1 MRDTEGPGS
10 EGKDESPQDEV
21 PRTSSGT
28 PYLDQILAGGWL
40 KGGLYLIAGPPGT
53 GKTTLGNQFCFSMAE
68 RGENALY
75 VTLLAETHAR
85 MMLHLRSLTFF
96 RAEHVGTRLFY
107 LSGTTLL
114 KDKGLPGLLEAL
126 TRTVREKRIKAL
138 VIDGATLLRERADSA
153 LALREFLQGLSVL
166 CGLMDCTAL
175 LLSTDN
181 NKGTDVEYAMVDG
194 ILSLSAELL
203 GLKAIR
209 GVEVVKFRGS
219 NNIPGRHTFLINE
232 HGVSIYPRWEA
243 VYRKTPEV
251 FPDSSK
257 RLRFGVPSVDAM
269 CHGGLVAYSSTL
281 LLGSPG
287 SGKTL
292 LGLHFL
298 AEGAARG
305 EPGLYFGFAE
315 SGETLLRKTRSV
327 GLDLEKYVK
336 KGLVR
341 LEARAPV
348 ETLPDAMVQE
358 LMDMVHEHHYVRVFI
373 DGLEPF
379 AKEAI
384 DPERTTRFVSA
395 LINALRD
402 QHITMMITEQTNTL
416 FGPDLHSPIKGA
428 EAIVDN
434 LIFMRFVELNGRLRR
449 MLSVLKMRDS
459 DNDPFLR
466 EFHITDHGL
475 EAREA
480 FSAMEGMLTGL
491 PHQRYQGTAEQT
503 LPAEP
508 LSPPR
513 APTKRTKPRKGGG
526 RAPRGRGAR
535 K

>member
-1 MRDTEGPGS
+1 MAQGMGPGS
-10 EGKDESPQDEV
+10 EGKDESPQEEV

-28 PYLDQILAGGWL
+28 PHLDQILSGGWL
-40 KGGLYLIAGPPGT
+40 RGGVYLIAGPPGT
-53 GKTTLGNQFCFSMAE
+53 GKTTLGNQFCFSIAQ
-68 RGENALY
+68 RGENAVYL
-75 VTLLAETHAR
+75 TLMAETHSR

-96 RAEHVGTRLFY
+96 RPEHVGTRLTY
-107 LSGTTLL
+107 VSGTALL
-114 KDKGLPGLLEAL
+114 KEQGLPGLLEML
-126 TRTVREKRIKAL
+126 SRTLREKRPKAL
-138 VIDGATLLRERADSA
+138 VIDGATLLRERAESP
-153 LALREFLQGLSVL
+153 LVLREFLQGLSVV
-166 CGLMDCTAL
+166 CGLTDCTAL
-175 LLSTDN
+175 LLSTELH
-181 NKGTDVEYAMVDG
+181 KGMDIEYAMVDG

-209 GVEVVKFRGS
+209 GLEILKFRGS

-251 FPDSSK
+251 IPDASK

-269 CHGGLVAYSSTL
+269 CFGGVVAYSSTL

-298 AEGAARG
+298 AEGAAQG
-305 EPGLYFGFAE
+305 ERGLYFGFAE
-315 SGETLLRKTRSV
+315 SGETLMHKTRSV
-327 GLDLEKYVK
+327 GLDLGPFVK
-336 KGLVR
+336 EGLVR
-341 LEARAPV
+341 LEVRAPV
-348 ETLPDAMVQE
+348 ETLPDAMAQE
-358 LMDMVHEHHYVRVFI
+358 LMDLARHHHYTRVFI

-395 LINALRD
+395 LINAMRD
-402 QHITMMITEQTNTL
+402 QHVTLVLTEQTNTL
-416 FGPDLHSPIKGA
+416 FGPDLHSPIRGA

-434 LIFMRFVELNGRLRR
+434 LIFVRFVEMDGRLRR

-466 EFHITDHGL
+466 EFHITSKGL
-475 EAREA
+475 EVQQA
-480 FSAMEGMLTGL
+480 FSAQEGMLTGL
-491 PHQRYQGTAEQT
+491 PRHRSASARASPSKPPASSPASQRA
-503 LPAEP
+503 
-508 LSPPR
+508 S
-513 APTKRTKPRKGGG
+513 PTKGG
-526 RAPRGRGAR
+526 RRSPRGRGAR